1 MAHLINSSI
10 FLKYKIIFIKILYN
24 FLLNSKTWLT
34 NLIYELVSWCIPF
47 LITNFWIFIWSIL
60 VFIIVRLSNLP
71 RAKVLIHNSAFRIWF
86 LVYFYNFIIF
96 FSNAETTFLMV
107 KLFWTRDFLLFLW
120 RVINIIEVK

>member
-10 FLKYKIIFIKILYN
+10 FLKYKIIFIKILYK

-60 VFIIVRLSNLP
+60 FFIIVRLSNLP
-71 RAKVLIHNSAFRIWF
+71 RAKVFIHNSAFRMWF
-86 LVYFYNFIIF
+86 LVYFYNFVIF

>member
-10 FLKYKIIFIKILYN
+10 FLKYKIIFIKILYK
-24 FLLNSKTWLT
+24 FYLNSKTWLT
-34 NLIYELVSWCIPF
+34 NFIYKLVSWCIIF

-71 RAKVLIHNSAFRIWF
+71 RAKILIHNSAFRMWF

-96 FSNAETTFLMV
+96 FSNAETTLLMV

>member
-10 FLKYKIIFIKILYN
+10 FLKYKIIFIKILYK
-24 FLLNSKTWLT
+24 FLLNSKTLLT

>member
-10 FLKYKIIFIKILYN
+10 FLKYKIIFIKILYK
-24 FLLNSKTWLT
+24 FLLNSKTLLT

-71 RAKVLIHNSAFRIWF
+71 RAKVLIHNSAFRMWF

>member
-10 FLKYKIIFIKILYN
+10 FLKYKIIFIKILYK
-24 FLLNSKTWLT
+24 FYLNSKTWLT
-34 NLIYELVSWCIPF
+34 NFIYKLVSWCIIF

-71 RAKVLIHNSAFRIWF
+71 RAKILIHNSAFRMWF
-86 LVYFYNFIIF
+86 LVCFYNFIIF
-96 FSNAETTFLMV
+96 FSNAETTLLMV

>member
-10 FLKYKIIFIKILYN
+10 FLKYKIIFIKILYK

-34 NLIYELVSWCIPF
+34 NFIYELVSWCIIF

-71 RAKVLIHNSAFRIWF
+71 RAKILIHNSAFRMWF

-96 FSNAETTFLMV
+96 FSNAETTLLMV

>member
-10 FLKYKIIFIKILYN
+10 FLKYKIIFIKILYK

>member
-10 FLKYKIIFIKILYN
+10 FLKYKIIFIKILYK

-34 NLIYELVSWCIPF
+34 NFIYELVSWCILF

-71 RAKVLIHNSAFRIWF
+71 RAKILIHNSAFRMWF
-86 LVYFYNFIIF
+86 LVCFYNFIIF
-96 FSNAETTFLMV
+96 FSNAETTLLMV

>member
-86 LVYFYNFIIF
+86 LVYFYNFVIF

>member
-10 FLKYKIIFIKILYN
+10 FLKYKIIFIKILYK

-86 LVYFYNFIIF
+86 LVYFYNFVIF

>member
-10 FLKYKIIFIKILYN
+10 FLKYKIIFIKILYK

-86 LVYFYNFIIF
+86 LVYFYNFVIF

-120 RVINIIEVK
+120 RVINIIKVK

>member
-10 FLKYKIIFIKILYN
+10 FLKYKIIFIKILYK

-34 NLIYELVSWCIPF
+34 NFIYELVSWCIIF

-71 RAKVLIHNSAFRIWF
+71 RAKILIHNSAFRMWF
-86 LVYFYNFIIF
+86 LVCFYNFIIF
-96 FSNAETTFLMV
+96 FSNAETTLLMV

>member
-71 RAKVLIHNSAFRIWF
+71 RAKVLIHNSAFRMWF